1 MTPKL
6 RESLHTSTDRGKV
19 PRRAIP
25 DMTFLSLVA
34 IAVGVTIALLIA
46 NFVLSRVQ

>member
-6 RESLHTSTDRGKV
+6 RQSLHTSTDHEKV

-34 IAVGVTIALLIA
+34 IVAGVTIALLIA
-46 NFVLSRVQ
+46 NFVLNRVQ